1 MNSASAESNLIQ
13 CYNPATGEFIGT
25 VPISTES
32 EIKQVREVLRSAFPF
47 WSRKPLKVRL
57 KILQEFS
64 YRLIDSAEIITQV
77 INKETGKSRQDAM
90 VELLMS
96 VNFLARTLREAPSV
110 LQPQKPFSPLFW
122 SKKMEVTH
130 HPYGT
135 VAVIAP
141 WNYPFALAIQPILSA
156 LAAGNVVLFK
166 PSEQAPLTGQLIG
179 RLFKQFTPLAPYVQI
194 VQGDAKVGAA
204 VIATQPDLI
213 QFTGSAATA
222 QTIIRQSAEKLI
234 PTIFELGGNDPM
246 IVLEDADLQSAAW
259 WGVWGSCYNAGQSC
273 VNVERIYVV
282 EEKYHVFVKEA
293 VTAAKTLNVGYSDQL
308 KTPYHYGPIST
319 IKQLEIIEAHLADA
333 LAKGAKIIYGGERDG
348 LLMQPTILVNVDHSM
363 RVMQEESFGPIIPI
377 MCVKDSAE
385 AIRLANDSEYG
396 LGAIV
401 WSSPARSKQILRQ
414 LHAGVLVANDTVAHF
429 AIDGIPFGG
438 VKMSGYGRTHGSQE
452 LLQFTHTRSY
462 IMGNAPDQRDL
473 AVRFRLPGHYRLA
486 EAILQLKYGSPR
498 QKLLPF
504 ARLAKSGRLEGFFGR
519 FFGRSR

>member
-1 MNSASAESNLIQ
+1 MSASAESNLIQ
-13 CYNPATGEFIGT
+13 CYNPATGEFIGA
-25 VPISTES
+25 VPVSTER
-32 EIKQVREVLRSAFPF
+32 EIKQARELLRSAFPF
-47 WSRKPLKVRL
+47 WSRKPIKTRL

-77 INKETGKSRQDAM
+77 INKESGKSRQDAM

-110 LQPQKPFSPLFW
+110 LQSQKRFSPLFW

-166 PSEQAPLTGQLIG
+166 PSEHAPLTGQLIG
-179 RLFKQFTPLAPYVQI
+179 RLFKQFTPLAPYVQV
-194 VQGDAKVGAA
+194 VQGDEKVGSA
-204 VIATQPDLI
+204 VIDSQPDLI
-213 QFTGSAATA
+213 QFTGSTATA
-222 QTIIRQSAEKLI
+222 KKIIRQSAEKLI
-234 PTIFELGGNDPM
+234 PTIFELGGKDPM
-246 IVLEDADLQSAAW
+246 IVLEDADLQAAAW
-259 WGVWGSCYNAGQSC
+259 WGVWGSCYHAGQSC

-282 EEKYHVFVKEA
+282 EEQYHVFVKEA
-293 VTAAKTLNVGYSDQL
+293 IIAAQTIRVGYSDEV
-308 KTPYHYGPIST
+308 KTPHHYGAIST

-333 LAKGAKIIYGGERDG
+333 LAKGAKIVYGGEREG

-363 RVMQEESFGPIIPI
+363 RVMREESFGPIIPI

-385 AIRLANDSEYG
+385 AIRLANDSDYG
-396 LGAIV
+396 LGAVV
-401 WSSPARSKQILRQ
+401 WTDPARAELILRQ
-414 LHAGVLVANDTVAHF
+414 LNAGVLVANDTVAHF

-438 VKMSGYGRTHGSQE
+438 VKMSGYGRMHGSEE

-462 IMGNAPDQRDL
+462 IVGNHPYHRDL
-473 AVRFRLPGHYRLA
+473 VVRLRKPGHYRLA
-486 EAILQLKYGSPR
+486 EAVLQLWHGSPR
-498 QKLLPF
+498 QKLFPLI
-504 ARLAKSGRLEGFFGR
+504 RLAKSGRLGGFFGR
-519 FFGRSR
+519 FFA